1 MRKYPAVSAT
11 FPASALVD
19 QAMSDMASA
28 LYSPF
33 TGTTVGVHETALTST
48 WEIHNWVDL
57 STEVLVLVKET
68 GHLVNITTE
77 WDQDT
82 GWTTRTLDVTAEDVA
97 THVQENYSRWAAE
110 TASRYGHI

>member
-1 MRKYPAVSAT
+1 MRKYPAVSDS

-19 QAMSDMASA
+19 LAMMDMASA

-33 TGTTVGVHETALTST
+33 TETTVGVRETSLTST

-82 GWTTRTLDVTAEDVA
+82 GWTTRTVEVTPEDVA
-97 THVQENYSRWAAE
+97 TYVLENYSRWAAE